1 MAKRRSKLKG
11 QFKKIANSIAK
22 LYKLEVI
29 RQDLI
34 DTGLMRDT
42 FGVQITIGKNGELD
56 IQVSSVPYFQYID
69 GSPHHFKVA
78 ENVFN
83 SKAYKKLE
91 DRMIELISIAYIVK
105 FPDSFDSSDSVSYF
119 FTYPSFEKGTEKFFK
134 GGQFMP
140 GGKQAPKGG
149 IIGGRQTVVSKH
161 F

>member
-1 MAKRRSKLKG
+1 MGKTRSKIKFH
-11 QFKKIANSIAK
+11 FKKIANSLAI
-22 LYKLEVI
+22 LYKEEVI

-42 FGVQITIGKNGELD
+42 FGVKITIGKGGELD
-56 IQVSSVPYFQYID
+56 IQVSSTPYFPYID

-78 ENVFN
+78 ENVFK

-91 DRMIELISIAYIVK
+91 NRMIELISIAFVVK

-119 FTYPSFEKGTEKFFK
+119 FTYPSFEKGTEKMFK
-134 GGQFMP
+134 GGQFMT
-140 GGKQAPKGG
+140 GGGRAPKGG
-149 IIGGRQTVVSKH
+149 MLGGRQTVVSKH

>member
-1 MAKRRSKLKG
+1 MAKGRGKLKG

-22 LYKLEVI
+22 LYKLEI
-29 RQDLI
+29 IKQDLI

-42 FGVQITIGKNGELD
+42 IGVQITIGKNGELD
-56 IQVSSVPYFQYID
+56 IQVVSTNYFIYVS
-69 GSPHHFKVA
+69 GNFKIA
-78 ENVFN
+78 ENVFK

-91 DRMIELISIAYIVK
+91 DRMIELISIAYVVK

-119 FTYPSFEKGTEKFFK
+119 FTYPSFEKGTEKFYK